1 MHNDSCCH
9 SFLVPCILHSHS
21 VLGIVHCVEVLGF
34 TLLLLFVDH
43 DISFL
48 GKFFLKSIVA
58 VNILGITVINIGGN
72 VIISSCDAVGL
83 KFDKRKGYS
92 LIKKKKK
99 LGGSSKISKVG

>member
-1 MHNDSCCH
+1 MPHDSCCH
-9 SFLVPCILHSHS
+9 SFLVPCILHSYS

-48 GKFFLKSIVA
+48 GKFFLKSVVA

-83 KFDKRKGYS
+83 KFYKRKGYS

-99 LGGSSKISKVG
+99 WGGGSKISKVG

>member
-1 MHNDSCCH
+1 M
-9 SFLVPCILHSHS
+9 
-21 VLGIVHCVEVLGF
+21 GF
-34 TLLLLFVDH
+34 TLLLLYVDH

-48 GKFFLKSIVA
+48 GKFFLKSVVA

-92 LIKKKKK
+92 LIKKKT